1 MFNYYTNREYCRY
14 WSFVEVDAPSVS
26 LVYWPF
32 FIVSDA
38 TLVNLETF
46 DTEISDKVSIDNQS
60 THNQKQF
67 DGYVIKITQILCI
80 LQAVEHST
88 HN

>member
-1 MFNYYTNREYCRY
+1 MLSKCLLFIGH
-14 WSFVEVDAPSVS
+14 
-26 LVYWPF
+26 F
-32 FIVSDA
+32 FIITDA

-46 DTEISDKVSIDNQS
+46 DTEISDKVSVDNHS

-67 DGYVIKITQILCI
+67 GGYLIKITQILCI
-80 LQAVEHST
+80 LQAVWHFT